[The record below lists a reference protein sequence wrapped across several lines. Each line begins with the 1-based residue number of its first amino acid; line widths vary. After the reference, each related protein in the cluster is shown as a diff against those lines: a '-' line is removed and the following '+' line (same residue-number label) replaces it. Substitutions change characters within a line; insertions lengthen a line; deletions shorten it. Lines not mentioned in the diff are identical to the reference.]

1 MAKVQFWYEFASIYS
16 YLTVMRIE
24 RLASLCEAQ
33 IEWKPFLLGPI
44 FAAQG
49 WDDSPFKIYP
59 AKGRHMLR
67 DVQRICADRGLPFK
81 MPESFPQRSIQAA
94 RLALIGAEEGW
105 APVFT
110 RALFTKEFGEGASL
124 TDRALLADALRAAGQ
139 EPEELLQ
146 RAEDPAIKQ
155 RLRTQT
161 EEAQTL
167 GIFGAP
173 TFITEDREMFWGDDR
188 LEQAL
193 AWGTKRS

>member
-16 YLTVMRIE
+16 YLTAMRIE
-24 RLASLCEAQ
+24 RLASFHGAQ

-59 AKGRHMLR
+59 AKGRYTLR
-67 DVQRICADRGLPFK
+67 DVERICADRGLPFK
-81 MPESFPQRSIQAA
+81 MPESFPQRSLEAA
-94 RLALIGAEEGW
+94 RLALIGAEEDW

-110 RALFTKEFGEGASL
+110 RTLFAKEFGEGASL
-124 TDRALLADALRAAGQ
+124 TDRAVLADALRAAGQ
-139 EPEELLQ
+139 EPGELLQ
-146 RAEDPAIKQ
+146 RAGDPVLKQ

-161 EEAQTL
+161 EEAQAL

-173 TFITEDREMFWGDDR
+173 TFITEDGEMFWGDDR

-193 AWGTKRS
+193 AWGATRS